1 MSRFFIT
8 LAYNGKDYVG
18 WQIQP
23 NGESVQ
29 EVVQNALSII
39 LRGEI
44 VLVGAGRTD
53 AGVHARK
60 MIAHFDWN
68 GIAFDPNDL
77 VFKLNGFLPRDIAVY
92 AIREVDARAHARF
105 RDRKSVV

>member
-1 MSRFFIT
+1 MSENKPVFILQFVSHSSNVAFFYHSCIQR
-8 LAYNGKDYVG
+8 KDYVG

-60 MIAHFDWN
+60 
-68 GIAFDPNDL
+68 
-77 VFKLNGFLPRDIAVY
+77 
-92 AIREVDARAHARF
+92 
-105 RDRKSVV
+105 

>member
-1 MSRFFIT
+1 
-8 LAYNGKDYVG
+8 
-18 WQIQP
+18 
-23 NGESVQ
+23 
-29 EVVQNALSII
+29 
-39 LRGEI
+39 
-44 VLVGAGRTD
+44 
-53 AGVHARK
+53 

-105 RDRKSVV
+105 SASSRTYKYFITLRKDPFLFDTEISNFLYAGYRKNELLRTNFEGIHRFYQFQQIAQPM

>member
-1 MSRFFIT
+1 
-8 LAYNGKDYVG
+8 VG

-68 GIAFDPNDL
+68 GI
-77 VFKLNGFLPRDIAVY
+77 VFLIQT
-92 AIREVDARAHARF
+92 I
-105 RDRKSVV
+105 

>member
-8 LAYNGKDYVG
+8 LAYNGKNYVG

-23 NGESVQ
+23 NGKSVQ

-44 VLVGAGRTD
+44 VLVGAVGP
-53 AGVHARK
+53 
-60 MIAHFDWN
+60 M
-68 GIAFDPNDL
+68 P
-77 VFKLNGFLPRDIAVY
+77 VFMPEK
-92 AIREVDARAHARF
+92 
-105 RDRKSVV
+105 